1 MTEAGTE
8 RLVRAVGL
16 WGLTALMLNTMIG
29 ASIFG
34 LPSLLAARLGRLSP
48 VGYLVGAAGVSVIAA
63 CLSEVASQFTEAGG
77 PYLYA
82 RAAFGRFAAIQIGWL
97 TWLSR
102 IAASSA
108 VANLFISYLAE
119 FFPVVSA
126 RQTRVAILALLVAF
140 LATVNYRGVSGGS
153 RLSNFFTRAKILLLV
168 LFVGTG
174 LTALLLHA
182 AVRVTP
188 VAVPATASNWFE
200 ALILMTYA
208 YGGFEA
214 ALLISGETRNPRKD
228 APLAL
233 LIAVVTATVLY
244 ISLQYVV
251 IHTLPDSRATSKPVV
266 DSARQFLGPTGVSVV
281 AAGTLIAAYG
291 YLSANM
297 LHVPRLTFAMG
308 EHGDFPQS
316 FALVHPRFR
325 TPHFSVVTF
334 ALLLLL
340 FSIGGDFRWN
350 ATLAAMSR
358 LFIYGSVAVA
368 LPVLRKQQPQADRFR
383 LPAGNVFA
391 VVALMFTGTLIA
403 RIHLS
408 DLIVLVITFV
418 LGLVNWL
425 WARTHGPSQN
435 PNNKPIEVA

>member
-1 MTEAGTE
+1 MSEEPTQG
-8 RLVRAVGL
+8 LVRAVGR
-16 WGLTALMLNTMIG
+16 WGLAALMLNTMIG

-34 LPSLLAARLGRLSP
+34 LPSLLAERLGRLSP
-48 VGYLVGAAGVSVIAA
+48 AGYLAGAAGVAVIAA
-63 CLSEVASQFTEAGG
+63 CLSEVASQFSETGG

-82 RAAFGRFAAIQIGWL
+82 RAAFGQFAAIQIGWL
-97 TWLSR
+97 AYLSR

-119 FFPVVSA
+119 FFPVVSGP
-126 RQTRVAILALLVAF
+126 QTRVAILTLLVAF

-153 RLSNFFTRAKILLLV
+153 RLSNFFTITKILLLV
-168 LFVGTG
+168 LFVGAG
-174 LTALLLHA
+174 LAALLLHP

-188 VAVPATASNWFE
+188 VAVPATVSNWFE
-200 ALILMTYA
+200 AVILMIYA

-214 ALLISGETRNPRKD
+214 ALFITGESRNPRKD
-228 APLAL
+228 VPVAL
-233 LIAVVTATVLY
+233 LIALVTATVLY

-251 IHTLPDSRATSKPVV
+251 IHTVPNAAATSKPVV
-266 DSARQFLGPTGVSVV
+266 DSARQFLGPTGVSLVT
-281 AAGTLIAAYG
+281 AGTLLAAYG

-297 LHVPRLTFAMG
+297 LHTPRLTFAMG
-308 EHGDFPQS
+308 KQGDFPQS
-316 FALVHPRFR
+316 FASTHARFR
-325 TPHFSVVTF
+325 TPYFSVVAF

-368 LPVLRKQQPQADRFR
+368 LPMLRKQQPKADAFR

-391 VVALMFTGTLIA
+391 VVALIFTGTLIT
-403 RIHLS
+403 RMHLS
-408 DLIVLVITFV
+408 DLIVLAITFI
-418 LGLVNWL
+418 LGLLNWF
-425 WARTHGPSQN
+425 WAGTHGPKQN
-435 PNNKPIEVA
+435 PTSKPVEIG